1 MKIQDQRLVIYAA
14 VALLCAVAAMGI
26 GAAAAWSFL
35 QVLAVI
41 ELVQWFGAPA
51 RDYSSDLSAK

>member
-1 MKIQDQRLVIYAA
+1 MNIQDQRLVIYAA
-14 VALLCAVAAMGI
+14 VALLCAVAAMAI

-41 ELVQWFGAPA
+41 ELVQWFGAPP
-51 RDYSSDLSAK
+51 REYSADLSAE

>member
-41 ELVQWFGAPA
+41 ELVQWFGASS
-51 RDYSSDLSAK
+51 REYSADLSAK